1 MIKFALI
8 ELENLG
14 FANDQIYTTL
24 EMKMKCGIGKCGR
37 CNIGS
42 KFVCL
47 DGPVFSLAQL
57 KELPAEY

>member
-1 MIKFALI
+1 MIKFTL
-8 ELENLG
+8 LEFANLG
-14 FANDQIYTTL
+14 FKPEQIYTTL